1 MRPLCDHPCVT
12 DDVQALIARV
22 QDQERRLV
30 LPSFTHDDAWALGTM
45 LVGTARERGL
55 PVTVDI
61 TRGQQQLFHAAL
73 EGTAAHND
81 VWIARKVATVR
92 ELGTSSFLAGLQAR
106 ARGEAFEDAPWI
118 DATRMAGHGGAFPIT
133 VAGVGVVGTLTV
145 SGLPQAEDHALA
157 VEALEAFL
165 AQL

>member
-1 MRPLCDHPCVT
+1 MSEDIT
-12 DDVQALIARV
+12 ALVAQV
-22 QDQERRLV
+22 EEQERRLV
-30 LPSFTHDDAWALGTM
+30 LTRFTHDDAWRLGTL
-45 LVGTARERGL
+45 LVELARARAL

-73 EGTAAHND
+73 PGTAAHND

-106 ARGEAFEDAPWI
+106 ARGEVFEEAPWI
-118 DATRMAGHGGAFPIT
+118 DASRLAGHGGAFPIT

-145 SGLPQAEDHALA
+145 SGLPQADDHALA
-157 VEALEAFL
+157 VEALELFL
-165 AQL
+165 AG

>member
-1 MRPLCDHPCVT
+1 MRPLCDDPGVS

-22 QDQERRLV
+22 QEQERRLV
-30 LPSFTHDDAWALGTM
+30 LPRFTHDDAWALGTL
-45 LVGTARERGL
+45 LVGTARERRL

-92 ELGTSSFLAGLQAR
+92 ELGCSSFLAGLQAR
-106 ARGEAFEDAPWI
+106 ARGEVFEDAPWI
-118 DATRMAGHGGAFPIT
+118 DAARMAGHGGAFPLT

>member
-1 MRPLCDHPCVT
+1 MT
-12 DDVQALIARV
+12 DAPEDIADLIAAV

-30 LPSFTHDDAWALGTM
+30 LEHFTHDDAWALGS
-45 LVGTARERGL
+45 LVVGLARDRGL
-55 PVTVDI
+55 SVTVDI
-61 TRGQQQLFHAAL
+61 TRGQQQLFHSAL
-73 EGTAAHND
+73 AGTAAHND

-133 VAGVGVVGTLTV
+133 VAGAGVVGTLTV

-157 VEALEAFL
+157 VEALELFL
-165 AQL
+165 AR

>member
-1 MRPLCDHPCVT
+1 VT
-12 DDVQALIARV
+12 DDAGDDPTALIAQV
-22 QDQERRLV
+22 QEQERRLV
-30 LPSFTHDDAWALGTM
+30 LTRFTHDDAWALGT
-45 LVGTARERGL
+45 LVVDLARTRGL
-55 PVTVDI
+55 PVTVDV

-73 EGTAAHND
+73 AGTAAHND
-81 VWIARKVATVR
+81 VWIARKVETVR

-106 ARGEAFEDAPWI
+106 ARGQAFEDAPWI

-157 VEALEAFL
+157 VEGLELFL
-165 AQL
+165 AR